1 MGIPVQRGNRKG
13 RSFFAPA
20 SLGWEISGGLRPDP
34 MPPVLLTDAAV
45 LLLRDQLVDKLV
57 QIVSELILHSLIL
70 QMAAQGVIP
79 PLIQPQGDLS
89 AFHSTSPSF
98 SKTVCPSGLGAF
110 SGVFSTLGRAGRLG
124 LAGGGALRSRNSRTA
139 SGTIRS
145 YSSVSASFTRKYN
158 QVTDFGKFVDPLA
171 DKLLVASALILFVE
185 QKAMAGWMVC
195 VILARELIITSLRVV
210 AANKG
215 VVMAATWTGK
225 VKTCVQ
231 IGGIIVIYLYYI
243 ITGALANGVAFADGD
258 GVTAVMVMPHTDGM
272 PLLLTIV
279 GWVVTLV
286 TIYSGYDYLKK
297 NWDLIKDGAVKAK

>member
-1 MGIPVQRGNRKG
+1 MTTANKITLTRIAMIP
-13 RSFFAPA
+13 FF
-20 SLGWEISGGLRPDP
+20 IYF
-34 MPPVLLTDAAV
+34 
-45 LLLRDQLVDKLV
+45 
-57 QIVSELILHSLIL
+57 
-70 QMAAQGVIP
+70 AAQPMFTEINGVVHFPTCTAI
-79 PLIQPQGDLS
+79 
-89 AFHSTSPSF
+89 
-98 SKTVCPSGLGAF
+98 
-110 SGVFSTLGRAGRLG
+110 
-124 LAGGGALRSRNSRTA
+124 AL
-139 SGTIRS
+139 
-145 YSSVSASFTRKYN
+145 VLFCVASFTDFLDGYVARKYN

-171 DKLLVASALILFVE
+171 DKLLVSSALILFVE

-215 VVMAATWTGK
+215 RVLAATWTGK

-243 ITGALANGVAFADGD
+243 ILGAMKSGISSADGATS
-258 GVTAVMVMPHTDGM
+258 VISVIIHYTPMPIT
-272 PLLLTIV
+272 LV

>member
-1 MGIPVQRGNRKG
+1 MTTANKITLTRIAMIP
-13 RSFFAPA
+13 FF
-20 SLGWEISGGLRPDP
+20 IYF
-34 MPPVLLTDAAV
+34 
-45 LLLRDQLVDKLV
+45 
-57 QIVSELILHSLIL
+57 
-70 QMAAQGVIP
+70 AAQPMLIIDETRYLAAFPTSTVI
-79 PLIQPQGDLS
+79 
-89 AFHSTSPSF
+89 
-98 SKTVCPSGLGAF
+98 
-110 SGVFSTLGRAGRLG
+110 
-124 LAGGGALRSRNSRTA
+124 AL
-139 SGTIRS
+139 
-145 YSSVSASFTRKYN
+145 VLFCVASFTDFLDGYVARKYN

-215 VVMAATWTGK
+215 RVLAATWTGK

-231 IGGIIVIYLYYI
+231 IGGIIIIYLYYI
-243 ITGALANGVAFADGD
+243 IVGALASGAAGLCFVTADGPTSAIFVLRAD
-258 GVTAVMVMPHTDGM
+258 GA

>member
-1 MGIPVQRGNRKG
+1 MNLPNKLTMLRILLIPV
-13 RSFFAPA
+13 F
-20 SLGWEISGGLRPDP
+20 
-34 MPPVLLTDAAV
+34 MVVLYWDFPGATWVAV
-45 LLLRDQLVDKLV
+45 A
-57 QIVSELILHSLIL
+57 IFII
-70 QMAAQGVIP
+70 
-79 PLIQPQGDLS
+79 
-89 AFHSTSPSF
+89 
-98 SKTVCPSGLGAF
+98 
-110 SGVFSTLGRAGRLG
+110 
-124 LAGGGALRSRNSRTA
+124 
-139 SGTIRS
+139 
-145 YSSVSASFTRKYN
+145 ASFTDMLDGKIARKYN
-158 QVTDFGKFVDPLA
+158 LVTDFGKFVDPLA

-215 VVMAATWTGK
+215 RVLAATWTGK

-297 NWDLIKDGAVKAK
+297 NWDLIKDGATKAK

>member
-1 MGIPVQRGNRKG
+1 MTTANKITLTRIAMIP
-13 RSFFAPA
+13 FF
-20 SLGWEISGGLRPDP
+20 IYF
-34 MPPVLLTDAAV
+34 
-45 LLLRDQLVDKLV
+45 
-57 QIVSELILHSLIL
+57 
-70 QMAAQGVIP
+70 AAQPMLIIDETRYLAAFPTSTVI
-79 PLIQPQGDLS
+79 
-89 AFHSTSPSF
+89 
-98 SKTVCPSGLGAF
+98 
-110 SGVFSTLGRAGRLG
+110 
-124 LAGGGALRSRNSRTA
+124 AL
-139 SGTIRS
+139 
-145 YSSVSASFTRKYN
+145 VLFCVASFTDFLDGYVARKYN

-215 VVMAATWTGK
+215 RVLAATWTGK

-231 IGGIIVIYLYYI
+231 IGGIIVIYLRYI
-243 ITGALANGVAFADGD
+243 IFGALASKPNTSFNAAFFVRTDGD
-258 GVTAVMVMPHTDGM
+258 MV
-272 PLLLTIV
+272 LTVV

>member
-1 MGIPVQRGNRKG
+1 MTTANKITLTRIAMIPFFIYFAAQPMLNVEEYTVGIF
-13 RSFFAPA
+13 SFPTCTLIA
-20 SLGWEISGGLRPDP
+20 
-34 MPPVLLTDAAV
+34 
-45 LLLRDQLVDKLV
+45 
-57 QIVSELILHSLIL
+57 LILFC
-70 QMAAQGVIP
+70 V
-79 PLIQPQGDLS
+79 
-89 AFHSTSPSF
+89 
-98 SKTVCPSGLGAF
+98 
-110 SGVFSTLGRAGRLG
+110 
-124 LAGGGALRSRNSRTA
+124 
-139 SGTIRS
+139 
-145 YSSVSASFTRKYN
+145 ASFTDFLDGYVARKYN

-231 IGGIIVIYLYYI
+231 IGGIIIIYLHYI
-243 ITGALANGVAFADGD
+243 IFGAVADGESALYSIF
-258 GVTAVMVMPHTDGM
+258 AVRTEGDPV
-272 PLLLTIV
+272 LIVV

>member
-1 MGIPVQRGNRKG
+1 MTTANKITLTRIAMIP
-13 RSFFAPA
+13 FF
-20 SLGWEISGGLRPDP
+20 IYF
-34 MPPVLLTDAAV
+34 
-45 LLLRDQLVDKLV
+45 
-57 QIVSELILHSLIL
+57 
-70 QMAAQGVIP
+70 AAQPMFTEINGVVYFP
-79 PLIQPQGDLS
+79 
-89 AFHSTSPSF
+89 TC
-98 SKTVCPSGLGAF
+98 TVI
-110 SGVFSTLGRAGRLG
+110 
-124 LAGGGALRSRNSRTA
+124 AL
-139 SGTIRS
+139 
-145 YSSVSASFTRKYN
+145 VLFCVASFTDFLDGYVARKYN

-231 IGGIIVIYLYYI
+231 IGGII
-243 ITGALANGVAFADGD
+243 TGALANGVAFADGD
-258 GVTAVMVMPHTDGM
+258 GVTAVIVMPHTDGM

-286 TIYSGYDYLKK
+286 TIYSGYDYLRK

>member
-1 MGIPVQRGNRKG
+1 MTTANKITLTRIAMIP
-13 RSFFAPA
+13 FF
-20 SLGWEISGGLRPDP
+20 IYF
-34 MPPVLLTDAAV
+34 
-45 LLLRDQLVDKLV
+45 
-57 QIVSELILHSLIL
+57 
-70 QMAAQGVIP
+70 AAQPMLIIDETRYLAAFPTSTVI
-79 PLIQPQGDLS
+79 
-89 AFHSTSPSF
+89 
-98 SKTVCPSGLGAF
+98 
-110 SGVFSTLGRAGRLG
+110 
-124 LAGGGALRSRNSRTA
+124 AL
-139 SGTIRS
+139 
-145 YSSVSASFTRKYN
+145 VLFCVASFTDFLDGYVARKYN

-171 DKLLVASALILFVE
+171 DKLLVSSALILFVE

-215 VVMAATWTGK
+215 RVLAATWTGK

-231 IGGIIVIYLYYI
+231 IGGIIIIYLYYI
-243 ITGALANGVAFADGD
+243 IVGALASGAAGLCFVTADGPTSAIFVLRAD
-258 GVTAVMVMPHTDGM
+258 GA

>member
-1 MGIPVQRGNRKG
+1 
-13 RSFFAPA
+13 
-20 SLGWEISGGLRPDP
+20 
-34 MPPVLLTDAAV
+34 
-45 LLLRDQLVDKLV
+45 
-57 QIVSELILHSLIL
+57 
-70 QMAAQGVIP
+70 MA
-79 PLIQPQGDLS
+79 
-89 AFHSTSPSF
+89 
-98 SKTVCPSGLGAF
+98 
-110 SGVFSTLGRAGRLG
+110 
-124 LAGGGALRSRNSRTA
+124 
-139 SGTIRS
+139 
-145 YSSVSASFTRKYN
+145 RKYN

-195 VILARELIITSLRVV
+195 IILARELIITSLRVV

-231 IGGIIVIYLYYI
+231 IGGIIIIYLYYI
-243 ITGALANGVAFADGD
+243 IVGALASGAAGLCFVTADGPTSAIFVLRAD
-258 GVTAVMVMPHTDGM
+258 GA